1 MSLYSGF
8 AEYYEQIFPFR
19 EEVYGFIRSCLP
31 ERTSL
36 KVLDLGCGPGHY
48 CGRFAADG
56 DETTGLDLDREMIA
70 EARSRYPDV
79 EFHCLDMERAGS
91 LGSGF
96 HGMYC
101 IGNVAAHLPADRF
114 ADLLARLSRMVEPG
128 GTWIMQVV
136 NWDRI
141 LHQGKQ
147 EFPAKPF
154 SGPGNEFRRSYPKI
168 SEQQVTF
175 RVELVLG
182 GEVRFTEETTLHPVR
197 SEHLVDMHREAGFRR
212 TELFADF
219 RGKPFDPEQ
228 AGGMILVARR

>member
-1 MSLYSGF
+1 MSFYSVF

-19 EEVYGFIRSCLP
+19 EEVYDFLKGCLP

-48 CGRFAADG
+48 CGRFADDG
-56 DETTGLDLDREMIA
+56 AAASGLDLDQVMIA

-79 EFHCLDMERAGS
+79 EFHCLDMARAGS

-96 HGMYC
+96 HGIYC
-101 IGNVAAHLPADRF
+101 IGNVAAHLPEDHF
-114 ADLLARLSRMVEPG
+114 ADLLARLCRMLEPG
-128 GTWIMQVV
+128 GTWVMQVV

-141 LHQGKQ
+141 LHRGKQ
-147 EFPAKPF
+147 EFPVKPF
-154 SGPGNEFRRSYPKI
+154 AGQGNEFRRSYPEI
-168 SEQQVTF
+168 SEKQVTF
-175 RVELVLG
+175 RIELVLE

-197 SEHLVDMHREAGFRR
+197 SERLVEMHRDAGFRR

-219 RGKPFDPEQ
+219 HGRRFDPQ
-228 AGGMILVARR
+228 QSGGMILVARR